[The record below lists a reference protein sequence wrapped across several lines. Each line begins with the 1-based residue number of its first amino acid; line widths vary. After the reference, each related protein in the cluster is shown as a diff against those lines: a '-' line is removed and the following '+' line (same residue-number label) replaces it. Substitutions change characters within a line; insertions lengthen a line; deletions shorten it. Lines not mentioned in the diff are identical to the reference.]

1 MGTTI
6 ARLALIVLLAATGFA
21 QGSDSHSAFDAA
33 SVKLSGGDPVIP
45 GVSHRMRG
53 GPGTG
58 SPGRITY
65 TQVPLMQ
72 VLMKAW
78 DLRDYQIAGPA
89 WLYGVVD
96 RTALYT
102 IMATLPPETTK
113 QEFQAM
119 LQNLVVKRFRME
131 FHRET
136 RKVAGFD
143 LVVAQGGPILK
154 ESADPDAPEPTTGPP
169 TGVGRDGFSLLPP
182 GHGAGIVWAN
192 GMRAKFQSYTV
203 AEFVDKYLRLF
214 LNGSM
219 GGDPGPIR
227 DETGLTGKYDFTLA
241 FDDQG
246 GPFGSPAAQTAT
258 PPAATVPS
266 GLPDIFNAVDK
277 QLGLKL
283 VRGKEIPLDVLVI
296 AHIEKVPIEN

>member
-136 RKVAGFD
+136 RSPA
-143 LVVAQGGPILK
+143 LTWL
-154 ESADPDAPEPTTGPP
+154 S
-169 TGVGRDGFSLLPP
+169 
-182 GHGAGIVWAN
+182 H
-192 GMRAKFQSYTV
+192 RAVQ
-203 AEFVDKYLRLF
+203 YLR
-214 LNGSM
+214 
-219 GGDPGPIR
+219 
-227 DETGLTGKYDFTLA
+227 
-241 FDDQG
+241 
-246 GPFGSPAAQTAT
+246 SPRILT
-258 PPAATVPS
+258 PPNP
-266 GLPDIFNAVDK
+266 LPARLQELAGTGFLSFRRAMA
-277 QLGLKL
+277 
-283 VRGKEIPLDVLVI
+283 R
-296 AHIEKVPIEN
+296 A